1 MSRAFTR
8 RQVLVAAAGAMLGFG
23 ACQKQETASDKP
35 ELVLRYAENQPE
47 DYPTTQAALL
57 SSMCRLPAF
66 WVLRT
71 TFWTPSWAAPL
82 PLI

>member
-8 RQVLVAAAGAMLGFG
+8 RQVLAAAAGAMLGLG

-47 DYPTTQAALL
+47 DYLTSLL
-57 SSMCRLPAF
+57 FFAF
-66 WVLRT
+66 
-71 TFWTPSWAAPL
+71 
-82 PLI
+82 